1 MSKSSI
7 IALVVGALLFGC
19 GAGIVAKELVE
30 SRAEAQA
37 EGTVQ
42 KWEYMCF
49 KYGNVPLHLN
59 EPGGMEKLNK
69 KGAEGW
75 ELVAFPADGKD
86 VWASACFKRPVP

>member
-37 EGTVQ
+37 SWTGQ

-49 KYGNVPLHLN
+49 KYGNNPWHLT
-59 EPGGMEKLNK
+59 EPEGMEKLNK

-75 ELVAFPADGKD
+75 ELVAFPGEGEG
-86 VWASACFKRPVP
+86 VYASACFKRPVP